1 MLSLSSRRAR
11 DVHVCVMGE
20 RVRGVAVSSKQ
31 EWGKPPED
39 PGVIN
44 SPDDLGLISAP
55 AMVLPLRRP
64 YLKLEVGIK
73 VVRPL
78 PFSPTA
84 D

>member
-1 MLSLSSRRAR
+1 MVLSLSSRRAR
-11 DVHVCVMGE
+11 DVRVCVCDG
-20 RVRGVAVSSKQ
+20 GVAVSSKQ

-39 PGVIN
+39 PSVIN

-55 AMVLPLRRP
+55 VMVLPLRRP

-78 PFSPTA
+78 SFSPTA